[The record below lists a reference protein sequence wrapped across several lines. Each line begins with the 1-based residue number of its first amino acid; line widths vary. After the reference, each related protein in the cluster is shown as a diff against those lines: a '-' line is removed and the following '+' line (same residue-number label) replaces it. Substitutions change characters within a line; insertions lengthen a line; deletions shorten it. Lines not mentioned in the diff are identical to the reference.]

1 MTDLDWCREMLP
13 KVSRTFALGIQL
25 LPEPFTSWL
34 TTGYLL
40 CRVVD
45 TVEDTEAIEW
55 TSRRQL
61 FTAFEAALIDGD
73 CSAFEADAEIFAE
86 DADGELCRGLS
97 RIVRTMKAYPL
108 PVQKAMQKWVGE
120 MSGGMA
126 LYARRHAFG
135 TGRTTLYDLADLERY
150 CYYVAG
156 TVGHLLTDLF
166 LIGCPETQANAQKLR
181 AHTESFGLL
190 LQLTNM
196 VKDVTDDW
204 PRGWCF
210 IPETVCI
217 ANGTSSDKLIDPA
230 HSVAG
235 MRAVDAVNLHARQF
249 YGEAVSY
256 ILALPKE
263 AEVLRRFCLF
273 PMLLA
278 GKTLELALSNPAVID
293 TESAVKVSRD
303 TVAETIQMVETLLS
317 DDGTLAALTVQGI
330 AEA

>member
-1 MTDLDWCREMLP
+1 MLD
-13 KVSRTFALGIQL
+13 VSNTL
-25 LPEPFTSWL
+25 S
-34 TTGYLL
+34 TTEY
-40 CRVVD
+40 
-45 TVEDTEAIEW
+45 I
-55 TSRRQL
+55 
-61 FTAFEAALIDGD
+61 
-73 CSAFEADAEIFAE
+73 
-86 DADGELCRGLS
+86 GLS
-97 RIVRTMKAYPL
+97 
-108 PVQKAMQKWVGE
+108 G
-120 MSGGMA
+120 
-126 LYARRHAFG
+126 
-135 TGRTTLYDLADLERY
+135 
-150 CYYVAG
+150 
-156 TVGHLLTDLF
+156 
-166 LIGCPETQANAQKLR
+166 
-181 AHTESFGLL
+181 
-190 LQLTNM
+190 
-196 VKDVTDDW
+196 
-204 PRGWCF
+204 
-210 IPETVCI
+210 